1 MKKHF
6 DNYDYVENHEQY
18 LKELE
23 LMNEAMEKLKDK
35 IVTWHGKITYD
46 EHKHTLESL
55 IEGNKR
61 CKRGGWIR

>member
-1 MKKHF
+1 MEKHF

-35 IVTWHGKITYD
+35 IVTWHGKSVYD
-46 EHKHTLESL
+46 EHKHTLEVL
-55 IEGNKR
+55 IAGNKSV
-61 CKRGGWIR
+61 KNK